1 MECDVVV
8 LGGGPGGYPAAIRAA
23 QLGAQVV
30 MIEQARV
37 GGTCITVGCI
47 PTKTWVQTAHALKD
61 ASHTFAQLGVN
72 VSGVELD
79 FATTQKNK
87 ETIVGGLVNGITGVV
102 KANGIEVVTGRGSF
116 KDAHTIAVEGGEDV
130 SFKQAIIATG
140 SHALR
145 PPGDGID
152 GPPCVDST
160 PPLEGRGGPPRAGD
174 LGGPLCVDSTALL
187 EVERVPPR
195 AVILGG
201 GVIGVEFASILQHFG
216 SEVTIVEMLDS
227 LIPTEDADAAKELSR
242 AFKKRGITMHL
253 GARATRIEHGDEAVL
268 HFESSDGT
276 AGQVTAD
283 IVLVATG
290 RGPNVAGTGLEE
302 AGVGFDPR
310 TGIETDLAMRTNVP
324 HIFAAGD
331 VAGRFQLAHTS
342 FREGEVAAENATGHE
357 AEIDYTAVPRCIY
370 TDPEVAGVGLTEAQ
384 AREQHGD
391 EISIGRMPFSANAR
405 AQMYAEKTG
414 WVKTIHEN
422 RYGELLG
429 LVVVGP
435 QATELVNAGVVGLS
449 AEATIETIGDSMAA
463 HPTLAEAVKE
473 AALVALGRPIHL
485 PPAKPRAKAAAAR

>member
-1 MECDVVV
+1 
-8 LGGGPGGYPAAIRAA
+8 
-23 QLGAQVV
+23 
-30 MIEQARV
+30 MIEQGRV

-47 PTKTWVQTAHALKD
+47 PTKVWVQTAHALRE
-61 ASHTFAQLGVN
+61 AHNEFAQLGVN
-72 VSGVELD
+72 VSGIELD
-79 FATTQKNK
+79 FPVTQKNK
-87 ETIVGGLVNGITGVV
+87 EGIVGGLVNGITGVV

-140 SHALR
+140 SHPLR
-145 PPGDGID
+145 PPVDGID
-152 GPPCVDST
+152 
-160 PPLEGRGGPPRAGD
+160 
-174 LGGPLCVDSTALL
+174 GPLCVDSTGLL
-187 EVERVPPR
+187 EVAGVPGR

-201 GVIGVEFASILQHFG
+201 GVIGVEFASILSHFG

-227 LIPTEDADAAKELSR
+227 LIPTEDADAAKELQR
-242 AFKKRGITMHL
+242 AFKKRDITMHL
-253 GARATRIEHGDEAVL
+253 GARATRIEHGAAATL

-276 AGQVTAD
+276 AGQVEAD

-290 RGPNVAGTGLEE
+290 RGPNTSDIGLEQ

-310 TGIETDLAMRTNVP
+310 KGIDTDQAMRTNVP
-324 HIFAAGD
+324 HIFAVGD
-331 VAGRFQLAHTS
+331 VAGKWQLAHTS
-342 FREGEVAAENATGHE
+342 FREGEVAAENAVGHA

-384 AREQHGD
+384 ARERHGD
-391 EISIGRMPFSANAR
+391 EVVVGRMPFSANAR

-414 WVKTIHEN
+414 WVKTIHETH
-422 RYGELLG
+422 YGELLG
-429 LVVVGP
+429 LVIVGP
-435 QATELVNAGVVGLS
+435 QATELVNAGVVGIS
-449 AEATIETIGDSMAA
+449 AEATIETIGDSIAA

>member
-1 MECDVVV
+1 MECDVAV

-23 QLGAQVV
+23 QLGAKVV

-37 GGTCITVGCI
+37 GGTCITIGCI
-47 PTKTWVQTAHALKD
+47 PTKVWVQTAHALKD
-61 ASHTFAQLGVN
+61 ANHTFAQLGVN
-72 VSGVELD
+72 VKGVELD

-140 SHALR
+140 SHPLR
-145 PPGDGID
+145 PPVDGID
-152 GPPCVDST
+152 
-160 PPLEGRGGPPRAGD
+160 
-174 LGGPLCVDSTALL
+174 GPLCVDSTGLL
-187 EVERVPPR
+187 EVAEVPRR

-201 GVIGVEFASILQHFG
+201 GVIGVEFASILSHFG

-227 LIPTEDADAAKELSR
+227 LIPTEDADAAKELQR
-242 AFKKRGITMHL
+242 AFKKRDITVHL
-253 GARATRIEHGDEAVL
+253 GARATRIEHGAAATL

-276 AGQVTAD
+276 AGQVEAD

-290 RGPNVAGTGLEE
+290 RGPNTSDIGLEQ

-310 TGIETDLAMRTNVP
+310 KGIDTDQAMRTNVP
-324 HIFAAGD
+324 HIFAVGD
-331 VAGRFQLAHTS
+331 VAGKWQLAHTS
-342 FREGEVAAENATGHE
+342 FREGEVAAENAVGHSS
-357 AEIDYTAVPRCIY
+357 EIDYTAVPRCIY
-370 TDPEVAGVGLTEAQ
+370 TDPEVSGVGLTEAQ
-384 AREQHGD
+384 ARERHGD
-391 EISIGRMPFSANAR
+391 EAVVGRMPFSANAR

-414 WVKTIHEN
+414 WVKTIHETH
-422 RYGELLG
+422 YGELLG
-429 LVVVGP
+429 LVIVGP
-435 QATELVNAGVVGLS
+435 QATELVNAGVVGIS
-449 AEATIETIGDSMAA
+449 AEATIETIGDSIAA